1 MDLSLESNGW
11 LNDPGKRLG
20 IDLEHEEKGSL
31 TTHSNLICIQN
42 IRAEF
47 MNLVPTLFL
56 ERAFLCQCFFLPR
69 KVWPPKILR
78 PGKQDVVPISE
89 SVNCQFQG
97 NKNSFSE
104 VRSATF
110 HSGRVVSYTLG
121 AGKRS
126 SGKRILSRQK
136 SPFRINLTQ
145 ANLAL
150 ECPRAESRVAKSG
163 KWPAHVFGRNS
174 VFRGTCGSHWFLVL
188 CGNWP

>member
-1 MDLSLESNGW
+1 MMFHSFFTSSYNSEDMPIKAVEDTNLMSTIMFIILARQHEKSALEETYGKEFHVFLLHLKMFFSSLDLSLESNGK
-11 LNDPGKRLG
+11 LNNPGNRLG

-47 MNLVPTLFL
+47 MNFVPTLFL

-69 KVWPPKILR
+69 KVWPPKILVR

-104 VRSATF
+104 VRSATI
-110 HSGRVVSYTLG
+110 HSAGSLVS
-121 AGKRS
+121 
-126 SGKRILSRQK
+126 
-136 SPFRINLTQ
+136 
-145 ANLAL
+145 
-150 ECPRAESRVAKSG
+150 
-163 KWPAHVFGRNS
+163 
-174 VFRGTCGSHWFLVL
+174 VL
-188 CGNWP
+188 PL